1 MVEKE
6 KGGGDNVLLGIIYEI
21 FKINLLRSS
30 SITRY
35 SEKCVLFIKTR

>member
-6 KGGGDNVLLGIIYEI
+6 KGGGMIKVLLGIIYEI

-35 SEKCVLFIKTR
+35 SEKCVLYNL